1 MAQLYRGAAPRF
13 AGAVRHAQRLAD
25 LLDVAIIHDALTE
38 EDQAFIQQQD
48 MLFLSTV
55 DPEGRPTVS
64 YKGGARGFV
73 KIEGGSLV
81 FPSYD
86 GNGMFY
92 SAGNIAA
99 HSQVGLLFIDFA
111 TPNRLRIQGE
121 ATIED
126 VQDAAATPGAQFLI
140 RVRPTQVFPNCGR
153 YIHPAHAHAQARHV
167 PASDGSQPVPAWKR
181 IDIVHEA
188 LPDVDRDAARDA
200 GLITMEDY
208 AAKVAAGEP

>member
-1 MAQLYRGAAPRF
+1 MSHLYQEPHRALQDRF
-13 AGAVRHAQRLAD
+13 GTRNLAD
-25 LLDVAIIHDALTE
+25 LLDAAIIHEALSD
-38 EDQAFIQQQD
+38 EDKAFIRQQD

-73 KIEGGSLV
+73 KIENGTLV

-92 SAGNIAA
+92 SAGNIAS
-99 HSQVGLLFIDFA
+99 HSEVGLLFIDFA
-111 TPNRLRIQGE
+111 TPNRLRIQGN

-126 VQDAAATPGAQFLI
+126 VPPGGAFPGAQFLI
-140 RVRPTQVFPNCGR
+140 RVRPAQVFPNCGR
-153 YIHPAHAHAQARHV
+153 YIHPAQTRSQARHV
-167 PASDGSQPVPAWKR
+167 PSPDGSQPVPAWKR

-188 LPDVDRDAARDA
+188 LPDTDRDAARDA

-208 AAKVAAGEP
+208 AVRVARGEP